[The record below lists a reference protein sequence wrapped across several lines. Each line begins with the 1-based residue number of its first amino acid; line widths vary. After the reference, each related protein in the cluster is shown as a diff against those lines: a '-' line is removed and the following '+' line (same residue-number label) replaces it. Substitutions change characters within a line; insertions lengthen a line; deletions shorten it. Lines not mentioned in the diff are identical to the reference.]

1 MSPRTKPPSGERGR
15 SLEVEWT
22 TISYRTIAIYL
33 VLAFRDCAG
42 DLVLDFAALCHQY
55 GHRGCWNA
63 VAANPAA
70 PPASASRKEA
80 HFVNL
85 DGTVRVKK
93 AASSQW
99 MRADFNTSLEKG
111 DFVQTGSD
119 GVARII
125 FADGTNY
132 TLKPDALIVVEE
144 SREDPVTRAT
154 KVAVQVTSGAVDLAT
169 GHFETPGST
178 SQVSF
183 ADAVATLNEESR
195 AAVRNDPDKNVHEIT
210 VDTGQAEVTRGS
222 TSVQLGQYEQVSFA
236 AQQAGLVRNK
246 VIAPP
251 ALLTPQNMELKL
263 VQDPKATV
271 MDFSWTEVPEA
282 KAYHLQISPS
292 VMLSNFVVDKKVTGK
307 TSIPISGLEEGIYY
321 WMVSAIDAKGVESQ
335 PSQANRL
342 NLLHQVEGN
351 QAYLEVTKIIQHGR
365 VVEVQGKTEPGTTVI
380 INNEQVFS
388 ISPDGT
394 FRGFTSPVS
403 GLRLK
408 PDHDHRTRPQG
419 QYQYDSKDRRDRM
432 SSPVAFHPGP
442 SQQELTRQ

>member
-1 MSPRTKPPSGERGR
+1 MSPRTQPPGGERGR
-15 SLEVEWT
+15 AVEVEWT
-22 TISYRTIAIYL
+22 TITYRTIAIYL
-33 VLAFRDCAG
+33 VLALL
-42 DLVLDFAALCHQY
+42 LVLGIVYLISPGFVISTATRVLES
-55 GHRGCWNA
+55 
-63 VAANPAA
+63 VAASRGTPL
-70 PPASASRKEA
+70 PSAGRKEA

-85 DGTVRVKK
+85 DGNVRVKK

-144 SREDPVTRAT
+144 SREDPVTRTT

-195 AAVRNDPDKNVHEIT
+195 AVVRNDPGKNIHEIT
-210 VDTGQAEVTRGS
+210 VDSGQAEVSRGS
-222 TSVQLGQYEQVSFA
+222 TSVQLGQYEQISFS
-236 AQQAGLVRNK
+236 AQEPGLVRSR

-263 VQDPKATV
+263 VPDPKSTTLE
-271 MDFSWTEVPEA
+271 FSWTDVPDA
-282 KAYHLQISPS
+282 TTYHLQISPS
-292 VMLSNFVVDKKVTGK
+292 VMLSNFVVDKKVSGR
-307 TSIPISGLEEGIYY
+307 TSVPISGLDEGTYY
-321 WMVSAIDAKGVESQ
+321 WMVSAIDSKGVESQ

-342 NLLHQVEGN
+342 NLVQEVAGN

-365 VVEVQGKTEPGTTVI
+365 VIEVQGKTEPGSTVI

-394 FRGFTSPVS
+394 FRGFTPPFTQS
-403 GLRLK
+403 GSNQV
-408 PDHDHRTRPQG
+408 TITAQ
-419 QYQYDSKDRRDRM
+419 DRKGDNNTIRKT
-432 SSPVAFHPGP
+432 VVI
-442 SQQELTRQ
+442 E

>member
-1 MSPRTKPPSGERGR
+1 MSPQTQPPSGKRGR
-15 SLEVEWT
+15 ALEVEWT

-33 VLAFRDCAG
+33 VVAF
-42 DLVLDFAALCHQY
+42 LVLLGILYLISPSFVINTAKRVLET
-55 GHRGCWNA
+55 
-63 VAANPAA
+63 VAANPSA
-70 PPASASRKEA
+70 PQPTTSRKEA

-85 DGTVRVKK
+85 DGTVRIKK

-99 MRADFNTSLEKG
+99 IRADFNSSLERG

-183 ADAVATLNEESR
+183 ADAVANLNEESR
-195 AAVRNDPDKNVHEIT
+195 AVVRNDPDKNVHEIT
-210 VDTGQAEVTRGS
+210 VDSGQAAVTRGS
-222 TSVQLGQYEQVSFA
+222 TTVQLGQYEQVSFA
-236 AQQAGLVRNK
+236 AQQPGLVRSK

-251 ALLTPQNMELKL
+251 SLLTPQNMELKL
-263 VQDPKATV
+263 VQDPKATSLE
-271 MDFSWTEVPEA
+271 FSWTEVPQA

-292 VMLSNFVVDKKVTGK
+292 VMLSNFVVDKKVSGR
-307 TSIPISGLEEGIYY
+307 TSIPVSGLDEGTYY
-321 WMVSAIDAKGVESQ
+321 WMVSAIDLKGVESQ

-342 NLLHQVEGN
+342 NLVQQLAGSE
-351 QAYLEVTKIIQHGR
+351 AYLEVSDPIQHGR
-365 VVEVQGKTEPGTTVI
+365 VVEVQGKTEPGSTVI

-388 ISPDGT
+388 IQPDGT
-394 FRGFTSPVS
+394 FRGFTSPLHS
-403 GLRLK
+403 GSNQV
-408 PDHDHRTRPQG
+408 TITAQ
-419 QYQYDSKDRRDRM
+419 DRKGNTKTIRKT
-432 SSPVAFHPGP
+432 VVI
-442 SQQELTRQ
+442 E

>member
-1 MSPRTKPPSGERGR
+1 MSPRTKPPRGERGR
-15 SLEVEWT
+15 SFELEWT

-33 VLAFRDCAG
+33 VLALL
-42 DLVLDFAALCHQY
+42 LVLGILYLISPRFVLNTATRLLETI
-55 GHRGCWNA
+55 
-63 VAANPAA
+63 AANPSAA
-70 PPASASRKEA
+70 PASAGRREA

-93 AASSQW
+93 AASLEW
-99 MRADFNTSLEKG
+99 IRADYNTGLEKG
-111 DFVQTGSD
+111 DFVQTGSE

-169 GHFETPGST
+169 GRFETPGST

-222 TSVQLGQYEQVSFA
+222 TSVQLGQYEQVTFA
-236 AQQAGLVRNK
+236 AEQPGLVRNK

-251 ALLTPQNMELKL
+251 SLLTPPNMDLEQ
-263 VQDPKATV
+263 VQDPKSTTL
-271 MDFSWTEVPEA
+271 DFSWTEVPEA
-282 KAYHLQISPS
+282 KAYHLEISPS
-292 VMLSNFVVDKKVTGK
+292 VMLSNFVVDKKVNGR
-307 TSIPISGLEEGIYY
+307 TSIPISGLDGGVYY
-321 WMVSAIDAKGVESQ
+321 WMVSAIDSKGVESQ

-342 NLLHQVEGN
+342 NLLQQVAGN

-365 VVEVQGKTEPGTTVI
+365 VVEVQGKTEPGSTVI

-388 ISPDGT
+388 ISPDGA
-394 FRGFTSPVS
+394 FRGFTSPFPNS
-403 GLRLK
+403 GLNQI
-408 PDHDHRTRPQG
+408 TITAQ
-419 QYQYDSKDRRDRM
+419 DRKGDANTIRKT
-432 SSPVAFHPGP
+432 VVI
-442 SQQELTRQ
+442 E

>member
-1 MSPRTKPPSGERGR
+1 MSPRTQPPGGDRGR
-15 SLEVEWT
+15 SVEVEWT

-33 VLAFRDCAG
+33 VLAFSLLL
-42 DLVLDFAALCHQY
+42 LVLYLIAPTFVIKTATRLLET
-55 GHRGCWNA
+55 
-63 VAANPAA
+63 VAANPAKPDA
-70 PPASASRKEA
+70 NVSKKEA

-85 DGTVRVKK
+85 DGTVRIKK

-99 MRADFNTSLEKG
+99 IRADFNTSLEEG

-195 AAVRNDPDKNVHEIT
+195 AVVRNDPDKNVHEIT
-210 VDTGQAEVTRGS
+210 VDTGQAQVTRGS

-236 AQQAGLVRNK
+236 SEKPGLVRNK

-251 ALLTPQNMELKL
+251 SLMTPPNMELKL
-263 VQDPKATV
+263 VRDPKATSF
-271 MDFSWTEVPEA
+271 DFSWTEVPE
-282 KAYHLQISPS
+282 
-292 VMLSNFVVDKKVTGK
+292 
-307 TSIPISGLEEGIYY
+307 
-321 WMVSAIDAKGVESQ
+321 
-335 PSQANRL
+335 
-342 NLLHQVEGN
+342 
-351 QAYLEVTKIIQHGR
+351 
-365 VVEVQGKTEPGTTVI
+365 
-380 INNEQVFS
+380 
-388 ISPDGT
+388 
-394 FRGFTSPVS
+394 
-403 GLRLK
+403 
-408 PDHDHRTRPQG
+408 
-419 QYQYDSKDRRDRM
+419 
-432 SSPVAFHPGP
+432 
-442 SQQELTRQ
+442 

>member
-1 MSPRTKPPSGERGR
+1 MSPRTHPPGSTGERGR
-15 SLEVEWT
+15 SVEVEWT
-22 TISYRTIAIYL
+22 TISYRTIAIYIS
-33 VLAFRDCAG
+33 LAFLLLLGILYLISPRFVINIAMR
-42 DLVLDFAALCHQY
+42 ALET
-55 GHRGCWNA
+55 
-63 VAANPAA
+63 VAANPTA
-70 PPASASRKEA
+70 PQAPASRKEA

-85 DGTVRVKK
+85 DGNVRIKK

-99 MRADFNTSLEKG
+99 IRADFNTSLEKG

-183 ADAVATLNEESR
+183 ADAVASLNEESR
-195 AAVRNDPDKNVHEIT
+195 AVVRNDPDKNVHEIT
-210 VDTGQAEVTRGS
+210 VDAGQAAVTRGS
-222 TSVQLGQYEQVSFA
+222 TSVQLGQYEQISFA
-236 AQQAGLVRNK
+236 AEQPGLVRTK

-251 ALLTPQNMELKL
+251 SLLTPENMELKL
-263 VQDPKATV
+263 VRDPKSTSL
-271 MDFSWTEVPEA
+271 DFSWTEVPEA
-282 KAYHLQISPS
+282 KAYHLQISPT
-292 VMLSNFVVDKKVTGK
+292 VMLSNFVVDKKVTGQ
-307 TSIPISGLEEGIYY
+307 TSVPISGLDEGTYY

-342 NLLHQVEGN
+342 NMVQQIAGN
-351 QAYLEVTKIIQHGR
+351 QAYLEVTEPIRHGR
-365 VVEVQGKTEPGTTVI
+365 VIEVQGKTEPGSMVI

-394 FRGFTSPVS
+394 FRGFTAPLNS
-403 GLRLK
+403 GSNQV
-408 PDHDHRTRPQG
+408 TITAQ
-419 QYQYDSKDRRDRM
+419 DRKGNTKTIRKT
-432 SSPVAFHPGP
+432 VVI
-442 SQQELTRQ
+442 E

>member
-1 MSPRTKPPSGERGR
+1 MSPRTKPPSGDRGR
-15 SLEVEWT
+15 SVELEWT

-33 VLAFRDCAG
+33 VLAFLLLLGILYLISPQFVINTATR
-42 DLVLDFAALCHQY
+42 VLE
-55 GHRGCWNA
+55 A
-63 VAANPAA
+63 VAANPRA
-70 PPASASRKEA
+70 PQTSTSRKEA

-85 DGTVRVKK
+85 DGTVRIKK

-99 MRADFNTSLEKG
+99 IRADFNTSLEKG
-111 DFVQTGSD
+111 DFVQTGSE

-144 SREDPVTRAT
+144 SREDPITRAT

-183 ADAVATLNEESR
+183 ADAVASLNEESR

-210 VDTGQAEVTRGS
+210 VDAGQAEVTRGS
-222 TSVQLGQYEQVSFA
+222 TSIQIGQYEQVSFPA
-236 AQQAGLVRNK
+236 DQPGLVRTK

-251 ALLTPQNMELKL
+251 SLLTPPNMELKQ
-263 VQDPKATV
+263 VQDPKSTTL
-271 MDFSWTEVPEA
+271 DFSWTEVPGA

-292 VMLSNFVVDKKVTGK
+292 VMLSNFVVDKKVSGQ
-307 TSIPISGLEEGIYY
+307 TSIPISGLDEGIYY

-342 NLLHQVEGN
+342 NLLQRVAGN
-351 QAYLEVTKIIQHGR
+351 QAYLEVTNIIRHGR
-365 VVEVQGKTEPGTTVI
+365 VVEVQGKTEPGSTVI

-394 FRGFTSPVS
+394 FRGFTSP
-403 GLRLK
+403 LPNCRLE
-408 PDHDHRTRPQG
+408 PDHDHRTGPQG
-419 QYQYDSKDRRDRM
+419 QYQYDSKDRRD
-432 SSPVAFHPGP
+432 
-442 SQQELTRQ
+442 

>member
-1 MSPRTKPPSGERGR
+1 M
-15 SLEVEWT
+15 
-22 TISYRTIAIYL
+22 
-33 VLAFRDCAG
+33 
-42 DLVLDFAALCHQY
+42 
-55 GHRGCWNA
+55 
-63 VAANPAA
+63 
-70 PPASASRKEA
+70 
-80 HFVNL
+80 NL

-210 VDTGQAEVTRGS
+210 VDSGQAEVTRGS

-236 AQQAGLVRNK
+236 AQQPGLVRSK

-251 ALLTPQNMELKL
+251 SLLTPQNMELKQ
-263 VQDPKATV
+263 VQDPKSTTL
-271 MDFSWTEVPEA
+271 DFSWTEVAGGES
-282 KAYHLQISPS
+282 LSPS
-292 VMLSNFVVDKKVTGK
+292 D
-307 TSIPISGLEEGIYY
+307 ISLGHAFQFRG
-321 WMVSAIDAKGVESQ
+321 GQESQ
-335 PSQANRL
+335 RTD
-342 NLLHQVEGN
+342 LH
-351 QAYLEVTKIIQHGR
+351 
-365 VVEVQGKTEPGTTVI
+365 
-380 INNEQVFS
+380 S
-388 ISPDGT
+388 D
-394 FRGFTSPVS
+394 FR
-403 GLRLK
+403 
-408 PDHDHRTRPQG
+408 
-419 QYQYDSKDRRDRM
+419 
-432 SSPVAFHPGP
+432 A
-442 SQQELTRQ
+442 